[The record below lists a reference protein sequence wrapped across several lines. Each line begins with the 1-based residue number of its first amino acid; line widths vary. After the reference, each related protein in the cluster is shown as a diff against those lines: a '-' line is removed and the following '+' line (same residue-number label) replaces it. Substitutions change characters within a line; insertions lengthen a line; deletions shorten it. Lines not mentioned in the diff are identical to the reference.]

1 MNWELKRINNK
12 NSKYDFRI
20 IPSKKRD
27 YSEVNFFEAS
37 YFRQLVSI
45 SSYLTNGI
53 IKCKDKFYKVNGK
66 NKNEPVIFNFS
77 IDQINKNYK
86 NQMYSTIDK
95 YNNIEVNLY
104 GINYKIKS
112 ISKPNTKIF
121 NSLFET
127 KNINNLHTFFEKNK
141 STYSNV
147 IKSENNLYIVTAHST
162 DNNMILDLVS
172 DKNRLTRY
180 KVQDLKMK
188 YMKDGYY
195 LLLIDFEKNM
205 KPNITFSL
213 PITFD
218 EYLTYIYDLM
228 LPYKFD
234 FNDISKKINK
244 KEYVD
249 YKKKGIMKYAFAI
262 DPNGS
267 RDRDDAI
274 SSFYLNNN
282 NVVNNLNEA
291 THIHLMVHISNTLP
305 FIVPKDD
312 NYYYHFSKFK
322 CNTDYLDTKNLPM
335 MDRILSE
342 KMLSLDGK
350 GKDAITIEMTYKIKN
365 KEKFVIY
372 PFPENVSV
380 HQSKNLEIFGTTYS
394 TFADSFSEKSK
405 YGFCND
411 NFNLRYIINCNKI
424 VRDFNMFVYE
434 GESILKDKRQ
444 RMIAN
449 NLKQLYIFFVNSLNH
464 TGKDSLLKVPND
476 LMRKNDNIYL
486 DFDPIDM
493 WSHSLVEY
501 TALESN
507 IYFAHLMYMI
517 PRSNKYKNLEYDN
530 GSYNF
535 NYEDILFNIENLGNK
550 NTNNLLKNINISPN
564 KKLKSKSVGIFR
576 NLFAPS
582 LDQETY
588 INDKIAKMLKVNNK
602 ENLKNII
609 EYLLKKHNYMIVDG
623 HISNN
628 FLKLLLGLRQIHL
641 LIKSKSNLD
650 ISSRLIEPELK
661 MKARYEGFPFWHIDI
676 ATYFYT
682 HATSPMRRFID
693 INVHHFIFNPK
704 YQKYIMRNLDFDG
717 VNMSVQ
723 AGKSIH
729 HLVNNTRFI
738 EFIKINNPTLTFM
751 NINSRKSIYG
761 FKEIINFYNFNKTKT
776 KNGKKVKIIF
786 DNFGIPKIVN
796 SNSKVFNLYKHM
808 ILSFDKDKRK
818 LIKDFLDIILQVKSV
833 KKICN

>member
-27 YSEVNFFEAS
+27 YSDVNFFEAS
-37 YFRQLVSI
+37 YFRQLVSL

-77 IDQINKNYK
+77 IDQINK

-394 TFADSFSEKSK
+394 TFADSFSEKPK

-623 HISNN
+623 HSSNN